1 MKTVISVLLAFC
13 SLTPAQ
19 TRPEIQLPPGV
30 RMYEPKNLTP
40 DRAERV
46 ANFVRNLLGRP
57 GLSIDWSNVPH
68 AFVMRAGDPQSLDAA
83 EALIK
88 RFDVP
93 ETRIE
98 LSIHLIRAYP
108 PSTTAG
114 GPPTSP
120 VPADLKSAVDEMKG
134 TFSYDHY
141 GLWDM
146 IVLPIKSSGEVQ
158 GILPGAPTPSVYNVS
173 YSTFGPLT
181 ESRNLNLA
189 SFQFSIKFGE
199 IESHIKTDVTVREGQ
214 KLVLG
219 KIRLVGTNADLF
231 LVLTTKVY

>member
-1 MKTVISVLLAFC
+1 MN
-13 SLTPAQ
+13 
-19 TRPEIQLPPGV
+19 R
-30 RMYEPKNLTP
+30 NH
-40 DRAERV
+40 RALR
-46 ANFVRNLLGRP
+46 
-57 GLSIDWSNVPH
+57 D
-68 AFVMRAGDPQSLDAA
+68 
-83 EALIK
+83 
-88 RFDVP
+88 
-93 ETRIE
+93 T
-98 LSIHLIRAYP
+98 
-108 PSTTAG
+108 
-114 GPPTSP
+114 
-120 VPADLKSAVDEMKG
+120 
-134 TFSYDHY
+134 
-141 GLWDM
+141 

-173 YSTFGPLT
+173 YSTFGPPT